1 MSDIYKD
8 KYDSYKKILDELIKK
23 IQENDIEIKKY
34 DDYNDDQKQRNKYK
48 MLIVKIK
55 QKKLIDQCEYY
66 LLITNMYYNIYIKSL
81 NQ

>member
-1 MSDIYKD
+1 MSEIYKN
-8 KYDSYKKILDELIKK
+8 KYDSYKKILDELINK
-23 IQENDIEIKKY
+23 IQDNDTEIKKY
-34 DDYNDDQKQRNKYK
+34 DNYTDEHKQKNKYK